1 MKKFAFLLAVLLAG
15 CLAWMG
21 FVREP
26 LPPIPEISA
35 VLSEEV
41 KLDFDIN
48 TMNYSGV
55 EFRMKNRMQGKGMYV
70 QFKMDNAWKTGRPGL
85 VLTGVKGNSSFSN
98 GMSPKS
104 YLNDEKRKG
113 KSGKDF
119 SDFMKDRRGN
129 NLSSYSFRQ
138 TLVEER
144 SGKKYMQISY
154 SGPAAEMIQTLRIPR
169 PVTIPA
175 HVSRQFIPKGII
187 QFQPGT
193 VAFDRR
199 SNGFYIPVVIR

>member
-1 MKKFAFLLAVLLAG
+1 MKKFAIILSVLVVG
-15 CLAWMG
+15 SLAWMG

-35 VLSEEV
+35 VISDEV

-48 TMNYSGV
+48 TMDYSGV
-55 EFRMKNRMQGKGMYV
+55 ELSMKNRIQGKGMYV

-85 VLTGVKGNSSFSN
+85 VLNGIKGNSSFSN
-98 GMSPKS
+98 GMSPRN
-104 YLNDEKRKG
+104 YLNDEKRRG
-113 KSGKDF
+113 NSGKDF
-119 SDFMKDRRGN
+119 SDFMKDKRGN
-129 NLSSYSFRQ
+129 NVSSYSFRQ
-138 TLVEER
+138 ALVEER
-144 SGKKYMQISY
+144 SGKTYMRMSY
-154 SGPAAEMIQTLRIPR
+154 SGPAMEMIQTLRIPR

-193 VAFDRR
+193 VAFD
-199 SNGFYIPVVIR
+199 SGIKGFYIPVVIR